1 MPRILKVACLV
12 LLSIV
17 VLLLWACA
25 PAAAPTP
32 TATKPPAAPSP
43 TAAPKVEA
51 TKPAAAATPAPTK
64 PPAATPTAPGKPVA
78 LSPAGE
84 KAAASVP
91 APYKGM
97 KSPFAPD
104 NQAAVTAGQA
114 IYTQRC
120 LACHGEKGD
129 GKGPAGAALTPPPAN
144 FSTAAQLEH
153 FEKIQDHHFWTVS
166 EGVPGT
172 AMPPFN
178 GQLTEEQRWQ
188 VLMYEWKLGRGG

>member
-1 MPRILKVACLV
+1 MLRFSKPACLLSLFV
-12 LLSIV
+12 LALF
-17 VLLLWACA
+17 LWACA

-32 TATKPPAAPSP
+32 TPTKPP
-43 TAAPKVEA
+43 
-51 TKPAAAATPAPTK
+51 AAATPAPTK
-64 PPAATPTAPGKPVA
+64 PSAAATPTAPGKPIG

-84 KAAASVP
+84 KAAAAVP

-104 NQAAVTAGQA
+104 NQAAVSAGQA

-144 FSTAAQLEH
+144 FSTAGQLEH

-172 AMPPFN
+172 SMPPFK